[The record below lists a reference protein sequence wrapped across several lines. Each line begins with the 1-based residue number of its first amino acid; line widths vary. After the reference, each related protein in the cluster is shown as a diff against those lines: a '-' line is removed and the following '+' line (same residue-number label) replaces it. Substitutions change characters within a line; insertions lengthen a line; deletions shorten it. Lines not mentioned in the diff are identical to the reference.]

1 MKTTPSFFKPTIAVV
16 FVLLTCY
23 VSLGSPGDGGVQTD
37 MPALKDVFAK
47 DFYVGC
53 ILSYT
58 HVDLS
63 DDPPVKGQA
72 GVLPRWGESSSHI
85 TCTR

>member
-16 FVLLTCY
+16 FVLLTCC

-37 MPALKDVFAK
+37 VPALKDVFAK
-47 DFYVGC
+47 DFP
-53 ILSYT
+53 SAAFF
-58 HVDLS
+58 HVRTS
-63 DDPPVKGQA
+63 ICRTIPPSRVR
-72 GVLPRWGESSSHI
+72 LECRPRWGESSSHI